1 MRRAVVP
8 ILATGVVLS
17 GAAVVVANPLVS
29 APADIRVSVTD
40 LHDTGNELDI
50 LDPYFLESIGA
61 VRAGWPSAV
70 ATLDV
75 LLFSLARDPSTVSP
89 EVLAEA
95 IRRASEV
102 DPRIVQS
109 YRATVGGGGS
119 APSQVVTDPTES
131 TVVALRALA
140 NLSSAFGEADVTLA
154 QQVGMA
160 PAVILKLTEQ
170 VLEGTVA
177 PDEALRRLMAAP
189 FGSALTGITG
199 DPRIDAVFESNVI
212 TPILKALGDAI
223 VPPPEPANGANTGAA
238 GITTARNP
246 ADTAAVRSQ
255 LETSAEGNGPPALDD
270 GGPPATGEDSG
281 GTNDGGS
288 GGIAD
293 SPGYR
298 PGDITRGIRDRIHKT
313 LEDLDRADGRLT
325 EVDEETVNQDSEK
338 ENGDGAG
345 VTAPVT
351 TRPGN
356 TEPPSSGSSDAEP
369 GN

>member
-1 MRRAVVP
+1 MRRAVAP

-17 GAAVVVANPLVS
+17 GAAVVVANPIVS

-50 LDPYFLESIGA
+50 LDPHFLESIGA
-61 VRAGWPSAV
+61 VRAGWPSAI

-75 LLFSLARDPSTVSP
+75 LLSSLAKNPSSVSP

-109 YRATVGGGGS
+109 YSVEIGGGPS
-119 APSQVVTDPTES
+119 APSEVITDPAES

-140 NLSSAFGEADVTLA
+140 NLSSGFAEAGVALA

-170 VLEGTVA
+170 VLEGA
-177 PDEALRRLMAAP
+177 LPPDEALRRLTAAP
-189 FGSALTGITG
+189 FGSGLTGITG
-199 DPRIDAVFESNVI
+199 DPRIDAVFEKNVI
-212 TPILKALGDAI
+212 TPILEALGDAI
-223 VPPPEPANGANTGAA
+223 GPPPDPANAADANATPDMNPPA
-238 GITTARNP
+238 GEPSN
-246 ADTAAVRSQ
+246 TAAVQSQ
-255 LETSAEGNGPPALDD
+255 SETPAEGNGHPALDD
-270 GGPPATGEDSG
+270 GGPPATGEHPG

-288 GGIAD
+288 GRITD

-313 LEDLDRADGRLT
+313 LEDLDRAVGRLT
-325 EVDEETVNQDSEK
+325 EVDQKNMNQDG
-338 ENGDGAG
+338 ENEDSTTSVGDDP
-345 VTAPVT
+345 TA
-351 TRPGN
+351 N
-356 TEPPSSGSSDAEP
+356 TEPETSPSPNDAEP
-369 GN
+369 GE